1 MNGPSA
7 GATLVAS
14 NTNEKVR
21 KMNRVN
27 VYRYD
32 YFDRLLKHDRRSVDY
47 ATGDAIASMGGKPLA
62 ETQRSVD
69 EDLVPDSGI
78 IRAAD
83 MPPREIL
90 NPPAR
95 ASSPGWGARRPEARI
110 IPRPVARRR
119 RAARARRRLRGW

>member
-1 MNGPSA
+1 
-7 GATLVAS
+7 
-14 NTNEKVR
+14 
-21 KMNRVN
+21 MNRIN

-47 ATGDAIASMGGKPLA
+47 ATADAIAAMGARPLA

-90 NPPAR
+90 EPAR
-95 ASSPGWGARRPEARI
+95 ARPE
-110 IPRPVARRR
+110 
-119 RAARARRRLRGW
+119 RRLGG

>member
-1 MNGPSA
+1 
-7 GATLVAS
+7 
-14 NTNEKVR
+14 
-21 KMNRVN
+21 MNRVN

-32 YFDRLLKHDRRSVDY
+32 YFDGLLKHDRRSVDY
-47 ATGDAIASMGGKPLA
+47 ATGDAIAAMRAKPLA

-90 NPPAR
+90 ESPR
-95 ASSPGWGARRPEARI
+95 A
-110 IPRPVARRR
+110 PRSAP
-119 RAARARRRLRGW
+119 RLGR

>member
-1 MNGPSA
+1 MNSPSP

-14 NTNEKVR
+14 NTNDKVR
-21 KMNRVN
+21 TMNRVN

-47 ATGDAIASMGGKPLA
+47 ATGDAIAAMGGRPLA

-69 EDLVPDSGI
+69 EQLVPDSGI

-90 NPPAR
+90 EAPRSPR
-95 ASSPGWGARRPEARI
+95 AE
-110 IPRPVARRR
+110 R
-119 RAARARRRLRGW
+119 RAGR

>member
-1 MNGPSA
+1 
-7 GATLVAS
+7 
-14 NTNEKVR
+14 
-21 KMNRVN
+21 MNRVN

-32 YFDRLLKHDRRSVDY
+32 YFDGLLKHDRRSVDY
-47 ATGDAIASMGGKPLA
+47 ATGDAIAAMRAKPLA

-90 NPPAR
+90 E
-95 ASSPGWGARRPEARI
+95 S
-110 IPRPVARRR
+110 PRPP
-119 RAARARRRLRGW
+119 RAAPRLGR

>member
-1 MNGPSA
+1 LNPPSP

-14 NTNEKVR
+14 NTERKVR
-21 KMNRVN
+21 TMNRVN

-32 YFDRLLKHDRRSVDY
+32 YFDSLLKHDRRSLDY
-47 ATGDAIASMGGKPLA
+47 ATGDVIAAMRAKPLA

-78 IRAAD
+78 VRAAD

-90 NPPAR
+90 ESPRPRR
-95 ASSPGWGARRPEARI
+95 AERRPGR
-110 IPRPVARRR
+110 
-119 RAARARRRLRGW
+119 